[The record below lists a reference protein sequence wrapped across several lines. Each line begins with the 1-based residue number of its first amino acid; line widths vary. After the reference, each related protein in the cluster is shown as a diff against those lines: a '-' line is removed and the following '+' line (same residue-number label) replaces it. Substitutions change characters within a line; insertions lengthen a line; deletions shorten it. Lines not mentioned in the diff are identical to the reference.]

1 LEELE
6 EVWTLPFK
14 SQELRDSPRLT
25 QSITELRL
33 SLDHETDTGEY
44 VWTSIVF
51 RDVDAFRFTGYSLC
65 TPDQVDAYDRLVAV
79 SGSRWLGQMSGK
91 SRELTHYQIFFDEF
105 GCYDIAASRFDIVDG
120 SSLEASNDPG

>member
-1 LEELE
+1 MEELE

-14 SQELRDSPRLT
+14 SQEFRDSPRLT

-44 VWTSIVF
+44 VWTTIVF
-51 RDVDAFRFTGYSLC
+51 HDVDAFRFTAYPLC
-65 TPDQVDAYDRLVAV
+65 TPNQVDAYDRLVV
-79 SGSRWLGQMSGK
+79 LSRSRWISEMGGHSP
-91 SRELTHYQIFFDEF
+91 ELTHYQIFFDEF

-120 SSLEASNDPG
+120 S